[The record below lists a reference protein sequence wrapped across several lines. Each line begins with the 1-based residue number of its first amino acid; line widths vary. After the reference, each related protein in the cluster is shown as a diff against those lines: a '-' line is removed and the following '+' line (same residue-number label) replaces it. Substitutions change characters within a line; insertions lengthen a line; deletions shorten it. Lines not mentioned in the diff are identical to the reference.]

1 MGDVDMSGLTAN
13 NSNVPSSMF
22 FATRKEIANHGNGSG
37 SGSGS
42 GNGHNLPT
50 NQTTETDRVPKKPR
64 TKKTLA
70 PKRQTYAPPLGLR
83 LCPRT

>member
-37 SGSGS
+37 SG
-42 GNGHNLPT
+42 NGHNLPT
-50 NQTTETDRVPKKPR
+50 NQTTETDRVQPR
-64 TKKTLA
+64 A
-70 PKRQTYAPPLGLR
+70 PGVM
-83 LCPRT
+83 